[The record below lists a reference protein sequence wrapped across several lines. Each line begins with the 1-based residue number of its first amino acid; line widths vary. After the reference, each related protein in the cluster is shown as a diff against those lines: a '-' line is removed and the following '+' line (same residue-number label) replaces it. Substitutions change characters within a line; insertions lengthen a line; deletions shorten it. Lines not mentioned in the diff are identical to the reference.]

1 MRLPFVAGWMLFCVG
16 AAAVALTVAGV
27 VLDYSPVP
35 YWDQWDGGID
45 LYVKALTHPW
55 AAWWSWHNEHRLVV
69 PRLIFWADIALAGGV
84 NILALAANLVL
95 AGLIAWV
102 VAAIAAPLRG
112 SQGAGLALTGV
123 ICTFVFSWM
132 QFENFTWGFE
142 CQWFLANL
150 FALLAFWK
158 LMQAQAAPERWA
170 PFATALLCA
179 VLAMLSLGN
188 GVLTFPVMILAAL
201 YWRMSWRRL
210 GLLVVTFAVIARLYY
225 ADAPLYHGEA
235 GPLATLLSHPLG
247 VARFALHYYGS
258 PGWYVIHQIWF
269 VELAGGLVCAGVLG
283 GVALTVRRRGAVAS
297 PALLLYALFIGAT
310 GLATAAG
317 RLALGQIAAMESRYT
332 SNTLLM
338 LLCTLLFLAIN
349 LRARFW
355 RGATMGALVASSLVL
370 AGLQARALRSDRDVL
385 FERLE
390 AGAALRAGV
399 YDHAYTVPVY
409 PKAKRIRYLADES
422 TPLRLSIF
430 RGNVP
435 RLPDPPAHLATSAA
449 CAGAIDEIQATA
461 TAGTW
466 MAHGWIYDAAAA
478 TVPSGVWFAD
488 IAGNAIG
495 SGVVGAKRLDVAS
508 LLHLPGKRFGWTGF
522 LKLPAGEAFRVFGAN
537 RARVACAVPMVAVV
551 PTVTIHAEDP
561 SDPETLSALA
571 IVSATGFAPN
581 AIPPNLLAGAPPG
594 IQGSYIQADQTT
606 GAITLRPAQPQPAM
620 RFRYA
625 TGPNAGN
632 QGLSVTLDDG
642 TSLAFSLPG
651 TSQAWQTLIID
662 AQANPHRIA
671 TVTVEDRG
679 SGWGEWSAVST
690 P

>member
-1 MRLPFVAGWMLFCVG
+1 MRPPIVAGWALFCLGVVAVG
-16 AAAVALTVAGV
+16 LTVAGV

-45 LYVKALTHPW
+45 LYVQALTHPW
-55 AAWWSWHNEHRLVV
+55 AAWWSWHNEHRLVI
-69 PRLIFWADIALAGGV
+69 PRLVFWADIALAGGV
-84 NILALAANLVL
+84 NILSLAANLVL

-102 VAAIAAPLRG
+102 VAIIAAPLRG
-112 SQGAGLALTGV
+112 NRGASLALAGI
-123 ICTFVFSWM
+123 ICIFAFSWM

-188 GVLTFPVMILAAL
+188 GVLTFPVMILAAI

-210 GLLVVTFAVIARLYY
+210 GLLVATFAVIARLYY

-235 GPLATLLSHPLG
+235 GPLATLLSDPLG
-247 VARFALHYYGS
+247 VARFAVHYYGS
-258 PGWYVIHQIWF
+258 FGWYIIRQIWF

-283 GVALTVRRRGAVAS
+283 GVALTVLRRGAVAS

-310 GLATAAG
+310 GLATATG
-317 RLALGQIAAMESRYT
+317 RLVLGQIAAMESRYT

-355 RGATMGALVASSLVL
+355 RGATMGVLVASSLVL
-370 AGLQARALRSDRDVL
+370 AGLQGRALRPNRDIL

-399 YDHAYTVPVY
+399 YDHAYTVAVY

-422 TPLRLSIF
+422 MPLRLSIF
-430 RGNVP
+430 RSGVP
-435 RLPDPPAHLATSAA
+435 RLPDPPAHLTASAS
-449 CAGAIDEIQATA
+449 CAGVIDEIQATA
-461 TAGTW
+461 TPGTW
-466 MAHGWIYDAAAA
+466 MARGWIYDPATA

-488 IAGNAIG
+488 LAGHSIG
-495 SGVVGAKRLDVAS
+495 NGVAGAKRPDVAT
-508 LLHLPGKRFGWTGF
+508 LLHLPSQRSGWTGF
-522 LKLPAGEAFRVFGAN
+522 LKLPAGAAFRVFGADGG
-537 RARVACAVPMVAVV
+537 RVTCALPISAIV

-561 SDPETLSALA
+561 SDLVTLTPLT
-571 IVSATGFAPN
+571 IVSATGFAEN
-581 AIPPNLLAGAPPG
+581 TIPANLLVGAPPA
-594 IQGSYIQADQTT
+594 IHGSYIQADQTT
-606 GAITLRPAQPQPAM
+606 GAITLRPAQPQPTM
-620 RFRYA
+620 RFRYV
-625 TGPNAGN
+625 TGPEAGN
-632 QGLSVTLDDG
+632 QGVRVTLDDG

-671 TVTVEDRG
+671 TITVEDRG
-679 SGWGEWSAVST
+679 SGWGEWSAVSV